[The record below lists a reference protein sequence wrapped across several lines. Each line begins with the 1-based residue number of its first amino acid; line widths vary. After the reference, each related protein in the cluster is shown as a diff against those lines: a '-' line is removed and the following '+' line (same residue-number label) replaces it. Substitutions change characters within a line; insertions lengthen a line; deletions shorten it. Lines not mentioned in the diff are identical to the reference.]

1 MPDDGMTSPPRHV
14 PDTSDAA
21 AVVDD
26 VFEADFRW
34 VRRKVQLAMEALART
49 GIGADDLSSI
59 EIVLAEVLNNV
70 VEHAYPREAPG
81 KIRLIIRRRR
91 NSLIFEISD
100 FGKPMP
106 QGRAPVGTHPMGGD
120 EGEETTPEGGFGWFL
135 IREIVDDLVYDRRE
149 DQNHLVFR
157 MALGG

>member
-1 MPDDGMTSPPRHV
+1 MPEDGMTAAQGQMPE
-14 PDTSDAA
+14 TSAA
-21 AVVDD
+21 TAVVDD
-26 VFEADFRW
+26 AFEADFRW
-34 VRRKVQLAMEALART
+34 VRRKVQLAMEALAHT

-70 VEHAYPREAPG
+70 VEHAYPPEAPG
-81 KIRLIIRRRR
+81 KIRLVIRRRR

-100 FGKPMP
+100 FGRPMP
-106 QGRAPVGTHPMGGD
+106 EGRAPVGSHPMGD
-120 EGEETTPEGGFGWFL
+120 VNADDATPEGGFGWFL